1 MDSGFEKVT
10 SMHKDFIIEV
20 FLIEVRVGMMSR

>member
-10 SMHKDFIIEV
+10 CKDFIIEV
-20 FLIEVRVGMMSR
+20 FLIEVRVGMTSR